1 MKVLM
6 HMCCAPCAV
15 YPVSVLKSKGIELD
29 GLYYNPNIHPYEEF
43 IKREE
48 NIEKL
53 AKLEGFDVFYLPDFK
68 EDLWEALASK
78 DQNRCNMCYEMR
90 LKKAFE
96 FGKEHGYDAVT
107 TSLLVSP
114 YQKHDLIIEIANK
127 YSKIYDIPF
136 YYEDF
141 RVGYKEGQKK
151 AKDLGL
157 YCQRYCGCIL
167 SLKERIEEIK
177 HSI

>member
-1 MKVLM
+1 
-6 HMCCAPCAV
+6 MCCAPCAV
-15 YPVSVLKSKGIELD
+15 YPVQVMKEKGIEID

-43 IKREE
+43 QKREE

-53 AKLEGFDVFYLPDFK
+53 AAQEGFFVHYLPDFK
-68 EDLWEALASK
+68 EDLWLALESK
-78 DQNRCNMCYEMR
+78 DQNKCNMCYEMR

-96 FGKEHGYDAVT
+96 FAKEHGYNAVT

-114 YQKHDLIIEIANK
+114 YQQHELIIEIAKK
-127 YSKIYDIPF
+127 YAKVYDVSF

-141 RVGYKEGQKK
+141 RVGYRQGQKK
-151 AKDLGL
+151 AKEFGL

-167 SLKERIEEIK
+167 SLKEKIQQIVAKVAE
-177 HSI
+177 